1 MAHIAVIGG
10 QNVDIFGR
18 PDAPLVARD
27 SNPGKVRV
35 SEGGVARNIA
45 FNLSLLGEHVKFIT
59 AFGGDIYATRL
70 AASCRQAGID
80 ISNSLFIDEGA
91 TSIYLFI
98 TNENGDMELA
108 VSDMEIYEEIT
119 PAFLLRK
126 MAAINEAGLCVVD
139 TNLTEEALRCV
150 AENCVRPIFADAVST
165 AKAKKLQGILGRLH
179 TLKVNRLEAGLLSGI
194 EASSAAAL
202 DKITDY
208 FLLTGMKQLFLSLG
222 EEGLFCANSEE
233 RLYFPCR
240 DTRVVNATGAG
251 DSLTAAV
258 VWGWR
263 QGLTL
268 RATALAGLAAAENC
282 LACPETVNPDL
293 SKDKL
298 TLLVAESELQQYHKG
313 AY

>member
-1 MAHIAVIGG
+1 M
-10 QNVDIFGR
+10 DIFGR

-45 FNLSLLGEHVKFIT
+45 FNLSLLGERVKFIT
-59 AFGGDIYATRL
+59 AFGGDIYAARL
-70 AASCRQAGID
+70 AESCRKAGID
-80 ISNSLFIDEGA
+80 ISDSLFVDEGA
-91 TSIYLFI
+91 TSVYLFI

-108 VSDMEIYEEIT
+108 VSDMEIYEKIT

-126 MAAINEAGLCVVD
+126 MPAINEAGLCVVD
-139 TNLTEEALRCV
+139 TNLTIEALCCI

-194 EASSAAAL
+194 EASGGAAL
-202 DKITDY
+202 DKIADY
-208 FLLTGMKQLFLSLG
+208 FLHTGIKQLFLSLG
-222 EEGLFCANSEE
+222 EDGLFCANSEE
-233 RLYFPCR
+233 RLSFPCR
-240 DTRVVNATGAG
+240 DIRVVNATGAG

-258 VWGWR
+258 AWSWL

-268 RATALAGLAAAENC
+268 RDTALAGLAAAENC
-282 LACPETVNPDL
+282 LACPETVNPGL

-298 TLLVAESELQQYHKG
+298 AQLAAESGL
-313 AY
+313 